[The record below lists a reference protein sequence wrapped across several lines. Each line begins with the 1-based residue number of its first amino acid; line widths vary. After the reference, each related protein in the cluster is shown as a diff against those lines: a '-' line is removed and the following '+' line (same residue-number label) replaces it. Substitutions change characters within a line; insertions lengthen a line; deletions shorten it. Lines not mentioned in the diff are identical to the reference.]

1 MLFSSGVAGLR
12 RKQSHG
18 KEAHFGVSPVV
29 VVVWSLISNGYKT
42 FVVVERLAAIPD
54 SDFTRSEANERV
66 SILHKK

>member
-1 MLFSSGVAGLR
+1 VLLDCEESRAMA
-12 RKQSHG
+12 RKLIL
-18 KEAHFGVSPVV
+18 GVSPVV

-42 FVVVERLAAIPD
+42 FVVVERLAAILD

>member
-1 MLFSSGVAGLR
+1 MR

-18 KEAHFGVSPVV
+18 KEASFLSVSPVV

-42 FVVVERLAAIPD
+42 FVVVERLAAILD